1 MLRLTHR
8 VLTLLVCM
16 AAFGGLLCAQNWKTI
31 TVRMLDGKTGKLITT
46 STFLVRV
53 DHDPTVHAD
62 WVAPNED
69 GTGKL
74 SVPRS
79 ASLLSIRGTY
89 DSSMVIYVNCD
100 SASEKT
106 NPIDRWYSI
115 AESLSLGV
123 TAPNDCVKPAE
134 AAKFKPLAKLK
145 PDAIPTPAAKPGEFI
160 FFVRKL
166 NWREQMQEDEFT
178 H

>member
-1 MLRLTHR
+1 M
-8 VLTLLVCM
+8 CM
-16 AAFGGLLCAQNWKTI
+16 AAFGGLLCAQTGKTI
-31 TVRMLDGKTGKLITT
+31 TLRMLDGKSGKLITT

-53 DHDPTVHAD
+53 DHETTVHAD

-69 GTGKL
+69 GTSKL
-74 SVPRS
+74 TVPRS

-89 DSSMVIYVNCD
+89 DSSMQIYVNCD

-115 AESLSLGV
+115 AEILSVGI
-123 TAPNDCVKPAE
+123 TAPNSCVKPAE
-134 AAKFKPLAKLK
+134 AAKLKL
-145 PDAIPTPAAKPGEFI
+145 TAKPGEFV

-166 NWREQMQEDEFT
+166 NWREQMRENESPL
-178 H
+178 

>member
-1 MLRLTHR
+1 
-8 VLTLLVCM
+8 VCI
-16 AAFGGLLCAQNWKTI
+16 AAFCGLLCAQTGKTI

-89 DSSMVIYVNCD
+89 DSSMTIYVNCD

-106 NPIDRWYSI
+106 NPLDRWYSI
-115 AESLSLGV
+115 AEIFSLGV
-123 TAPNDCVKPAE
+123 AAPNSCVKPAE
-134 AAKFKPLAKLK
+134 ADKLK
-145 PDAIPTPAAKPGEFI
+145 PAAKPGEFV
-160 FFVRKL
+160 FFVRKQ
-166 NWREQMQEDEFT
+166 NWREQMREDESPR
-178 H
+178 

>member
-1 MLRLTHR
+1 
-8 VLTLLVCM
+8 M
-16 AAFGGLLCAQNWKTI
+16 AALGGWLHAQTGKTI
-31 TVRMLDGKTGKLITT
+31 TVRMLDGKSGKLITT
-46 STFLVRV
+46 STYLVRV
-53 DHDPTVHAD
+53 DHEPIVHAD
-62 WVAPNED
+62 WVTPNED

-79 ASLLSIRGTY
+79 ASLLSIQGTY
-89 DSSMVIYVNCD
+89 DTSMTIYVNCD

-115 AESLSLGV
+115 AEIFSLGV
-123 TAPNDCVKPAE
+123 AAPNDCVKPAE

-145 PDAIPTPAAKPGEFI
+145 PVATSTPAAKPGEFV
-160 FFVRKL
+160 FYVRKQ
-166 NWREQMQEDEFT
+166 NWREQMREDESP

>member
-8 VLTLLVCM
+8 AFTLLVCM
-16 AAFGGLLCAQNWKTI
+16 AAFCGLLCAQTGKTI
-31 TVRMLDGKTGKLITT
+31 TVRMLNGKTGRLIET

-53 DHDPTVHAD
+53 DHEPTVHAD
-62 WVAPNED
+62 WVTPNED

-74 SVPRS
+74 TLPRI

-89 DSSMVIYVNCD
+89 DSSMTIYVNCD

-106 NPIDRWYSI
+106 NPIDRWYAI
-115 AESLSLGV
+115 AEILSVGV
-123 TAPNDCVKPAE
+123 AAPNSCVKPAE
-134 AAKFKPLAKLK
+134 DAKFKPLAKLK
-145 PDAIPTPAAKPGEFI
+145 PVAIPTPAAKPGEFV
-160 FFVRKL
+160 FFVRKQ
-166 NWREQMQEDEFT
+166 NWREQMREDEFS

>member
-1 MLRLTHR
+1 MFRLTHR
-8 VLTLLVCM
+8 VLNLLVCM
-16 AAFGGLLCAQNWKTI
+16 AAFGGLLCAQTGKTI
-31 TVRMLDGKTGKLITT
+31 TLRMLDGKTGKLITT
-46 STFLVRV
+46 TTFLVRV
-53 DHDPTVHAD
+53 DHEPAVHAD

-74 SVPRS
+74 TVPKS

-100 SASEKT
+100 SAGEKT

-115 AESLSLGV
+115 AEILTSGV

-145 PDAIPTPAAKPGEFI
+145 PVAIPTSAAKPGEFV
-160 FFVRKL
+160 FFVRKQ
-166 NWREQMQEDEFT
+166 NWREKMQEDESPR
-178 H
+178 